1 MTKMMSSK
9 RLDAIE
15 IAGFDEED
23 DAFDDE
29 DLLSLDSSD
38 FVFVG
43 AGSTPNTLESETAA
57 VSLTTHL
64 KSVGRS
70 GWDDTSAD
78 LRTQN
83 VPPRS
88 IVEAASLR
96 HRQKAAR
103 LQETAS
109 RSQDTDPKPVTRA
122 EVSEAHYAIPI
133 HLICRHSTSHRTC
146 FY

>member
-1 MTKMMSSK
+1 MSASKTIMMSSK
-9 RLDAIE
+9 LLDANE
-15 IAGFDEED
+15 IAGFEED
-23 DAFDDE
+23 CEAFDEE

-43 AGSTPNTLESETAA
+43 TGSTPNTLESEASDAKSLPSRSKA
-57 VSLTTHL
+57 VS
-64 KSVGRS
+64 RS
-70 GWDDTSAD
+70 GRDDNSAD

-103 LQETAS
+103 LQQAAAQS
-109 RSQDTDPKPVTRA
+109 RDTDPQPITLA
-122 EVSEAHYAIPI
+122 EVQYVKPYR
-133 HLICRHSTSHRTC
+133 LSTPLSL
-146 FY
+146 YSLP